1 MPANL
6 QKAKFVSVD
15 NSSVQFVCQFNPTDF
30 SLTKAI
36 KWRQLPKTGDQEPE
50 IVFAGGEAQ
59 DVTISL
65 FFDSTDTGQ
74 DVRNKYSTLL
84 KMAQID
90 TTKKDAKT
98 GKGEP
103 PRIRF
108 EWGSFL
114 KSSGTENVLTG
125 VIKSVSQK
133 FTMFKADGTP
143 LRAEVS
149 VSFVQTVT
157 KPAGQNPT
165 SRSETRK
172 IWVVHEGE
180 TLDWIAYR
188 EYGDP
193 AQWRHIAETNGLA
206 NPKDLYPGQVLKL
219 TPLP

>member
-15 NSSVQFVCQFNPTDF
+15 NSSQQFVCQFNPTDF

-125 VIKSVSQK
+125 VIKSVTQK

-149 VSFVQTVT
+149 VNFVQTVT
-157 KPAGQNPT
+157 PPAGQNPT

-180 TLDWIAYR
+180 TLDWIAYQ

-193 AQWRHIAETNGLA
+193 AQWRHIAEPTA
-206 NPKDLYPGQVLKL
+206 WPIPR
-219 TPLP
+219 TCTRARF